1 MKYFKTTDEIH
12 EIKVTPRYYSEVVT
26 LKLTH
31 QLTKTETII
40 DYLETY
46 TDNGYL
52 IFNFEYDFI
61 INGHYSIEITSN
73 NNLIWLGKAQVNE

>member
-1 MKYFKTTDEIH
+1 MIYFKTIDRTH
-12 EIKVTPRYYSEVVT
+12 EIKVVPRFYSEVIT

-31 QLTKTETII
+31 QLTNTTSTIEYI
-40 DYLETY
+40 QAY

-52 IFNFEYDFI
+52 LLNFEYEFI
-61 INGHYSIEITSN
+61 INGHYSVEISAN

>member
-1 MKYFKTTDEIH
+1 MIYFKTADETH
-12 EIKVTPRYYSEVVT
+12 EIKVTPRFYSEVVT

-31 QLTKTETII
+31 QLTNTVSII
-40 DYLETY
+40 NNIPAY

-52 IFNFEYDFI
+52 LIYFEYDFI
-61 INGHYSIEITSN
+61 INGHYSVEISAN